1 MYSYGNFCFDFKVLI
16 KTDEDKTDIAT
27 TTARDKSAAAAAPGT
42 RRSWSNRK
50 RSREAEQPTV
60 IASSTSKSPSHHTE
74 SRGGGGGGVVDGESS
89 CVKLNPESQGM
100 PLIKIENQETISKRQ
115 KTEPGISSD
124 TATRE

>member
-1 MYSYGNFCFDFKVLI
+1 M
-16 KTDEDKTDIAT
+16 
-27 TTARDKSAAAAAPGT
+27 
-42 RRSWSNRK
+42 
-50 RSREAEQPTV
+50 

-74 SRGGGGGGVVDGESS
+74 SRGGGGGGGGGVDGESS